1 MKEDAGQELNS
12 YSCRCRDRVLYRP
25 QLTYIRR
32 HVKKIFL
39 IKLLGI
45 VFVLFLSA
53 GDAPAQKLPVID
65 GQEVVASVNN
75 DPVTLGEYSRQLSSI
90 HGEAKEEKQVGKID
104 YKGILDHLITLR
116 LFREEA
122 INMGL
127 NELPEVKEA
136 VDVYARQT
144 LNGILRGE
152 YVKRIEVDEEEI
164 DRLYV
169 EAAREYKLKA
179 VLINNRED
187 ANKVEEEIK
196 AGGNFDEIMKRILAD
211 KKVKESAEGVYFA
224 GRELLPPVL
233 EVLSKMETG
242 AVSPVIEIK
251 DGFLVFRL
259 EDVRLPE
266 DPGAK
271 EEARK
276 QAIDFKRKQA
286 LEDYK
291 ALLTKKYVK
300 LDDKVLDSIDYEST
314 VEDFEK
320 LREDRRVIAQIED
333 EEPITVAELT
343 NAINNEYY
351 HGVEAAIKKRKLN
364 DKKREFLN
372 DKLLLKRLYRKEA
385 LKIGLDKSPVF
396 TGMVKEYENSVLFDT
411 FIRRVIVPDIK
422 PAEEEIRGYYDKN
435 ITRYSSPDMMRINS
449 IVFARSESA
458 ADAME
463 RLKKGTEFKWLQSNA
478 EGQVDKSAQGVLPF
492 NGSVLTTNDLPQ
504 DVLKVVSGAEAGDIR
519 LYTGP
524 EKYYYVLYI
533 QDVFP
538 SKPLPFEELKEEISK
553 SLFTE
558 KLNKSIDD
566 WAVKL
571 REVYEVKVYMSEF

>member
-1 MKEDAGQELNS
+1 
-12 YSCRCRDRVLYRP
+12 
-25 QLTYIRR
+25 
-32 HVKKIFL
+32 VKKIFFVQL
-39 IKLLGI
+39 IGI
-45 VFVLFLSA
+45 LFVLVLSTGYA
-53 GDAPAQKLPVID
+53 SAQNLPLID
-65 GQEVVASVNN
+65 GQEVVATVNN
-75 DPVTLGEYSRQLSSI
+75 DPVTMGEYTRQLSSI
-90 HGEAKEEKQVGKID
+90 HTEEKTGKEAGKID
-104 YKGILDHLITLR
+104 YKEILDHLITLR

-122 INMGL
+122 ITMGL

-164 DRLYV
+164 ERLYL

-179 VLINNRED
+179 VLINSKEEAD
-187 ANKVEEEIK
+187 KVEEEIR
-196 AGGNFDEIMKRILAD
+196 AGGNFDEIMKRILED
-211 KKVKESAEGVYFA
+211 KKVKESSEGVYFA
-224 GRELLPPVL
+224 GRDLLPPVL

-251 DGFLVFRL
+251 DGFLIFRL

-266 DPGAK
+266 DTGAK

-286 LEDYK
+286 LERYK
-291 ALLTKKYVK
+291 AELTEKYVK

-314 VEDFEK
+314 VEEFEK
-320 LREDRRVIAQIED
+320 LREDRRIIAQVKD

-364 DKKREFLN
+364 DRKREFLN

-385 LKIGLDKSPVF
+385 LKIGLDRSPVYK
-396 TGMVKEYENSVLFDT
+396 GMVKEYENSVLFDT

-422 PAEEEIRGYYDKN
+422 PDEEEIRGYYDKN
-435 ITRYSSPDMMRINS
+435 ISRYSSPDMMRING
-449 IVFARSESA
+449 IVFHKADSA

-463 RLKKGTEFKWLQSNA
+463 RLKKGTEFKWLQANA
-478 EGQVDKSAQGVLPF
+478 ADQVDKSTDGVLPF
-492 NGSVLTTNDLPQ
+492 NGSVLTTNDLPK
-504 DVLKVVSGAEAGDIR
+504 DVLKMVAGAQDGDIR
-519 LYTGP
+519 LYTSP

-533 QDVFP
+533 QKVFP
-538 SKPLPFEELKEEISK
+538 SEPLPFEELKEEISK

-558 KLNKSIDD
+558 KLNKSIED

-571 REVYEVKVYMSEF
+571 REVYEVKVYMTEF